1 MANDREQNYK
11 KKKFSLSIDI
21 FLCWFATTG
30 GTNCSFLFVIILYIK
45 ITFQLKQELVIFNV
59 FPGKKC

>member
-11 KKKFSLSIDI
+11 KKLFSLSIDI

-45 ITFQLKQELVIFNV
+45 ITFQLKQELVIF
-59 FPGKKC
+59 